1 MWFLKWLGFG
11 LLIVVVLVFSLENV
25 GSPLMKEPLALKFI
39 GFKTAELPV
48 FLWLALSF
56 LSGMLLFMAF
66 SLIRELR
73 FRSEIGRLRRELES
87 QPQMAPGQEVEG
99 PDVFEKLL

>member
-11 LLIVVVLVFSLENV
+11 LLIIIVLIFSLENV
-25 GSPLMKEPLALKFI
+25 GSPLMKEPLSLKFI
-39 GFKTAELPV
+39 GYSTAELPV

-56 LSGMLLFMAF
+56 LSGILLFMIF

-73 FRSEIGRLRRELES
+73 FRGEIGRLRRELDS
-87 QPQMAPGQEVEG
+87 ILQNQPGQEEEVA
-99 PDVFEKLL
+99 DVTEKLL